1 VKYLIDTHTLIWI
14 VTNNSKLSD
23 KARSLYLDSDNDIYF
38 SMASIWEMAIKISIK
53 KMSIQTS
60 LINFIN
66 DDIVGNNIKILN
78 INIPHICYLE
88 KLPFHHRDPFDRLI
102 LSQGITESIPVI
114 SSDKKFDL
122 YPVNRIW

>member
-1 VKYLIDTHTLIWI
+1 MKYLIETHTLIWI

>member
-1 VKYLIDTHTLIWI
+1 MKYLIDTHTLIWI